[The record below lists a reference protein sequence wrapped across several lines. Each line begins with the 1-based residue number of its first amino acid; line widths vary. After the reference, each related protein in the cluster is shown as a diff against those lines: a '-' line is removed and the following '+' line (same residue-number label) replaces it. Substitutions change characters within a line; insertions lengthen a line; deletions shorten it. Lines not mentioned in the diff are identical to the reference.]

1 MSDFRQREQI
11 TRPRLTEA
19 WTEDFLTP
27 LVGELHRAYGQEVS
41 GSAVLSSIRH
51 RLSELHAST
60 VPPENPDQQRTV
72 QTKEE
77 VALRAK
83 ASSDLI
89 LVCLAMLE
97 GHTRRREEP
106 PMAAN
111 LPPDQA
117 SRQMDELHSFYGDD
131 FQTVM
136 QATQTRHSLLQNLDL
151 NVEDLAKTADAIY
164 EVASKLIPG
173 IRASDQRTKPNGAP
187 PKSIARQGRGTAGR
201 KRQ

>member
-1 MSDFRQREQI
+1 MSDFRQRVQI

-27 LVGELHRAYGQEVS
+27 LVGELHRAYSQETS
-41 GSAVLSSIRH
+41 GSAVLASIRH
-51 RLSELHAST
+51 RLGELHAST
-60 VPPENPDQQRTV
+60 LPPGNPDGQRTV

-89 LVCLAMLE
+89 LACLAMLE
-97 GHTRRREEP
+97 GQTRRREDQ

-111 LPPDQA
+111 LPPDLA
-117 SRQMDELHSFYGDD
+117 SRQMDELHSFYGED
-131 FQTVM
+131 FHTVL

-151 NVEDLAKTADAIY
+151 DVEDLANTADAIY
-164 EVASKLIPG
+164 EVAAKHIPG
-173 IRASDQRTKPNGAP
+173 IRTMDQRTESTGTQPE
-187 PKSIARQGRGTAGR
+187 SVARPSRGTAGR
-201 KRQ
+201 KKK